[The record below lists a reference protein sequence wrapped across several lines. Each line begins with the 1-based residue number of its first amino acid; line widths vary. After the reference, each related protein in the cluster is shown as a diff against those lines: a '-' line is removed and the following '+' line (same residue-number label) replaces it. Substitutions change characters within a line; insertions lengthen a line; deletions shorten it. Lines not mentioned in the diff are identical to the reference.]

1 MYAAC
6 CMECITRGA
15 SSAKHMR
22 INRRTAAQRSR
33 QAPPL
38 LTHDGTPESSSKDA
52 SADAVDSPNLWK
64 IIAQLDVEQQQ
75 LQMQQ
80 MSTCVWHDVAMQ
92 AWWRRSWRL
101 GRPNGSCRCRGCPG
115 FCPWRRPWPAL
126 CWTCSACVAPELHV
140 DVRRAPNAAVAP
152 SGRRGPAAAAAKAV
166 RTCSGRPSDREAG
179 RRHLW
184 VPRAL

>member
-1 MYAAC
+1 
-6 CMECITRGA
+6 MERITRGA
-15 SSAKHMR
+15 LQSTCASIVARPRGARARRRLCSRSTARLKARRKTRLPMPLTRRSS
-22 INRRTAAQRSR
+22 RRPLRS
-33 QAPPL
+33 
-38 LTHDGTPESSSKDA
+38 LTLKQ
-52 SADAVDSPNLWK
+52 
-64 IIAQLDVEQQQ
+64 QL

-80 MSTCVWHDVAMQ
+80 RSTCVWHDVAMQ